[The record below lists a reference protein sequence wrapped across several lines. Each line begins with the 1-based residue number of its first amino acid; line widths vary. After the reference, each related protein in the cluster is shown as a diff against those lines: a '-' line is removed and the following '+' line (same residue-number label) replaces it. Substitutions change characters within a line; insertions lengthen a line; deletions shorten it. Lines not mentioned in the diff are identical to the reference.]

1 MKTRLCK
8 FILLVIF
15 SAMALGAEAAV
26 NDYSKEHPLLFGIDM
41 DYPPMEFIDEN
52 GKPSGYDVEFTYEL
66 MRRLDIPFTFSPN
79 TWANI
84 SGDVLS
90 GRVDLAMMV
99 YSPYRKDSTNY
110 SKAVFRLYYQVVYRK
125 KDAIHYDIRNMT
137 NKRVAYMASRP
148 IRDTLTRVG
157 AILNEVKDLSQ
168 ATMELS
174 EGRYDAIICF
184 RYQAKHLL
192 SKNKLTNLEA
202 EDLTLAPREYC
213 YVSHDKQ
220 LIDAINDELSKM
232 EDERVIDDIYGD
244 IYTSFDGPKIPDWI
258 WYLLLSLVFVF
269 LIVFIVVQQRYQRQ
283 LRREMERAQLND
295 RMKTAFLGN
304 VSHALRTPLNGII
317 GFSDILMM
325 DDGTMPLEE
334 RQHLN
339 KLINDNGHQL
349 LYYINEVLELS
360 NIEGNELQLTR
371 SEVNLDEVMQ
381 GFADEVR
388 PKLSEGVT
396 LNVEGHVG
404 YRVWVDVQMMRFVT
418 MHFLENAVKHT
429 KEGSITLIFRHDCN
443 GLYIAVKDTGE
454 GVPEGL
460 RDKIFDI
467 LTDKA
472 AYQREDL
479 PGLGLTI
486 CKTIVERCGG
496 SIGLEQPAE
505 GGSLFW
511 HTVPVKEVK

>member
-1 MKTRLCK
+1 MRLYK
-8 FILLVIF
+8 FILQVIF

-52 GKPSGYDVEFTYEL
+52 GKPSGYDVEFTNEL
-66 MRRLDIPFTFSPN
+66 MQRLNIPFTFSPN

-125 KDAIHYDIRNMT
+125 KDASHYDIRNMT
-137 NKRVAYMASRP
+137 NKRVAYMSSRP

-157 AILNEVKDLSQ
+157 AILHEVKDLSQ
-168 ATMELS
+168 ATIELS
-174 EGRYDAIICF
+174 KGRYDAIICF
-184 RYQAKHLL
+184 RYQAKHLIK
-192 SKNKLTNLEA
+192 KNKLNDLES
-202 EDLTLAPREYC
+202 EDLTLTPREYC

-220 LIDAINDELSKM
+220 LIDAINVELTKM
-232 EDERVIDDIYGD
+232 EEEGIIDDIYGD
-244 IYTSFDGPKIPDWI
+244 IYTSFDGINIPDWI

-283 LRREMERAQLND
+283 LRREMLRAQYSD

-304 VSHALRTPLNGII
+304 ISHALRTPLNAII
-317 GFSDILMM
+317 GFSDVLEQ
-325 DDGTMPLEE
+325 DDGSLELEE
-334 RQHLN
+334 RRHLS
-339 KLINDNGHQL
+339 KLINDSGHQL
-349 LYYINEVLELS
+349 LYYINEILELS
-360 NIEGNELQLTR
+360 NIEGNELQLNR
-371 SEVNLDEVMQ
+371 SEVDLDKVMQ
-381 GFADEVR
+381 GYADESR
-388 PKLSEGVT
+388 SKLTEGVT
-396 LNVEGHVG
+396 LSVDGHVG
-404 YRVWVDVQMMRFVT
+404 HHVHVDEHMMRFVT
-418 MHFLENAVKHT
+418 MHFLENAIKHT
-429 KEGSITLIFRHDCN
+429 KKGSITLIFRHN
-443 GLYIAVKDTGE
+443 KNQLYIAVKDTGD
-454 GVPEGL
+454 GVPENL
-460 RDKIFDI
+460 RDNIFNI
-467 LTDKA
+467 LMDKA
-472 AYQREDL
+472 AYLREDL